1 MSFFRSKQMRYYSLV
16 IPRESAW
23 VVMNELARLDQ
34 LHFVDYDP
42 QLPMISRPF
51 ANYVKRCDDSI
62 FKLSC
67 LEQLLKEFKKD
78 LIYCENVDSLLDYFH
93 QVQYDRMKPG
103 HTYFDE
109 LEQEIDQKKIQIQEQ
124 SANLQ
129 NLLDRVNIITEQKLV
144 LENAKEILGQS
155 VFQQQTPH
163 NVNDYQQLKFGQIIG
178 VIDKEEEVRFKRI
191 IFRVTKGN
199 AWVQIKDLNNE
210 QIDNSMRKSFHL
222 NQNNASQPRC
232 LFVIVY
238 PGAEESS
245 SFRMKLMKV
254 CDSFNRQRIEYPN
267 SMDEMQKKMIEL
279 SQQLQEAKNLIE
291 MTKQQLEKSLDGLV
305 LQKQGCNCSY
315 FEYMRLYVL
324 KEKYLY
330 VNLNYLTMRGS
341 IFTGYF
347 WLPEG
352 MELVVEEK
360 LRNAMK
366 NNRDHY
372 PTGQIQEMKPYPYT
386 PPTYFNLNEVTM
398 PFQEIVNTYGVPRY
412 QEVNPGLFT
421 IITFPFLF
429 GVMFADI
436 AHGFMLFLCGIYL
449 IFWRNSLQ
457 KQTDSMFNQMIPFRY
472 LIILMG
478 FFALY
483 NGFIYNDYL
492 SISLNLFGSC
502 YSPENEE
509 WKRESKDCVYPFG
522 VDPVWQASGSSL
534 NFMNSYKMKLSV
546 ILGVIHMLFGILM
559 KGVNTLFF
567 KNYLDFYCE
576 FIPQLLFMICT
587 FGWMDF
593 IIIVKWLNTYENNTD
608 PSIIETMINQVL
620 KPFDE
625 PANPVFP
632 NDPQFQ
638 LRVTQILTL
647 IAVICI
653 PWMLLPKPLILG
665 SRHDNN
671 KVSMSDSQYQPLVM
685 EKQVSEQDED
695 NNQQFQS
702 DLQNAANLRSFTEQG
717 KEEHDSGEIW
727 VHQMIETIE
736 FVLGGI
742 SNTASYL
749 RLWALSLAHGQ
760 LAEVFYDMC
769 LAGKLDAGGVLGG
782 LLGGYFYIV
791 FALLTFGVLMTMDV
805 MECFLHALRLH
816 WVEFQNKFY
825 KADGYLFNGYSY
837 KKILNDNLKQANSK

>member
-1 MSFFRSKQMRYYSLV
+1 MSFFRSKKMKYYSLV

-23 VVMNELARLDQ
+23 VVMNELARLGQ

-42 QLPMISRPF
+42 QLPMINRPF

-62 FKLSC
+62 FKLSS
-67 LEQLLKEFKKD
+67 LELLLKEFKKN
-78 LIYCENVDSLLDYFH
+78 LNYCENVDTLLDYF
-93 QVQYDRMKPG
+93 QYIQKNRMKPG

-109 LEQEIDQKKIQIQEQ
+109 LEQEIELKKLQIQEQ
-124 SANLQ
+124 STNLQ
-129 NLLDRVNIITEQKLV
+129 NLLERVNIITEQQMV
-144 LENAKEILGQS
+144 LEKAQDILGQS
-155 VFQQQTPH
+155 AFQQQKPH
-163 NVNDYQQLKFGQIIG
+163 NPNDYQQLKFGQLIG

-199 AWVQIKDLNNE
+199 AWVQIMDLNNE
-210 QIDNSMRKSFHL
+210 EVHNSMRKSFHL
-222 NQNNASQPRC
+222 NQDKTQQPRC
-232 LFVIVY
+232 LYVIVY
-238 PGAEESS
+238 PGMEEQSS
-245 SFRMKLMKV
+245 LKMKLMKV

-267 SMDEMQKKMIEL
+267 SLDQLQRRMGEL
-279 SQQLQEAKNLIE
+279 NQQLQEAKNLIE
-291 MTKQQLEKSLDGLV
+291 MTKHQLDQSLDELV
-305 LQKQGCNCSY
+305 QQKQGCNCSY
-315 FEYMRLYVL
+315 FEYLRLYIL
-324 KEKYLY
+324 REKYLY

-347 WLPEG
+347 WLPDGLEQI
-352 MELVVEEK
+352 VEEK
-360 LRNAMK
+360 LRNAMR
-366 NNRDHY
+366 NNLDNY
-372 PTGQIQEMKPYPYT
+372 PTGQIQEMKPQYT

-398 PFQEIVNTYGVPRY
+398 PFQEIVNTYGIPRY

-436 AHGFMLFLCGIYL
+436 GHGFMLFLCGIYIIL
-449 IFWRNSLQ
+449 WKGYLSKQQDSIFNV
-457 KQTDSMFNQMIPFRY
+457 MIPYRY
-472 LIILMG
+472 LLILMG
-478 FFALY
+478 FFAFY

-502 YSPENEE
+502 YSPEKEE
-509 WKRESKDCVYPFG
+509 WKREQKDCVYPFG
-522 VDPVWQASGSSL
+522 IDPVWQASSSSL

-559 KGVNTLFF
+559 KGVNNLYF
-567 KNYLDFYCE
+567 KNYLDFFCE
-576 FIPQLLFMICT
+576 FIPQLLFMVCT

-593 IIIVKWLNTYENNTD
+593 IIIVKWLNIYPNNAA

-620 KPFDE
+620 KPFDK
-625 PANPVFP
+625 PNTPIFP
-632 NDPQFQ
+632 NEPELQ
-638 LRVTQILTL
+638 LQITQILTL
-647 IAVICI
+647 IAIICI
-653 PWMLLPKPLILG
+653 PWMLLPKPFILG
-665 SRHDNN
+665 SKNN
-671 KVSMSDSQYQPLVM
+671 KHKVSMSDSQYQPLVM
-685 EKQVSEQDED
+685 EKQVSDSDED
-695 NNQQFQS
+695 RNQQFQN
-702 DLQNAANLRSFTEQG
+702 DLKNADNLKSITEQSH
-717 KEEHDSGEIW
+717 EEHDSGEIW

-769 LAGKLDAGGVLGG
+769 LAGKLDTGGILGG
-782 LLGGYFYIV
+782 LLAGYFYLV
-791 FALLTFGVLMTMDV
+791 FAFLTFGVLMTMDV

-825 KADGYLFNGYSY
+825 KADGYLFVGYSY
-837 KKILNDNLKQANSK
+837 KKVLNEHLKQPNLK

>member
-1 MSFFRSKQMRYYSLV
+1 MSFFRSKKMKYYSLV

-23 VVMNELARLDQ
+23 VVMNELARLGQ

-42 QLPMISRPF
+42 QLPMINRPF
-51 ANYVKRCDDSI
+51 ANYVKRCDDSL

-67 LEQLLKEFKKD
+67 LELLLKEFKKN
-78 LIYCENVDSLLDYFH
+78 LNYCENVEELLDYFS

-109 LEQEIDQKKIQIQEQ
+109 LESEIEQKKIQIQEQ

-129 NLLDRVNIITEQKLV
+129 NLLDRVNIITEQQLV

-155 VFQQQTPH
+155 MFQQQTPH
-163 NVNDYQQLKFGQIIG
+163 NPNDYQQLKFGQLIG
-178 VIDKEEEVRFKRI
+178 VIEKEEEVRFKRI

-199 AWVQIKDLNNE
+199 AWVQIKDLNNQE
-210 QIDNSMRKSFHL
+210 IDNSMRQSFHL
-222 NQNNASQPRC
+222 NQNNTSSPRC
-232 LFVIVY
+232 LYVIVY
-238 PGAEESS
+238 PGADESS
-245 SFRMKLMKV
+245 SLKMKLLKV

-267 SMDEMQKKMIEL
+267 SMDELQRKMMEL
-279 SQQLQEAKNLIE
+279 NQQLLEVKNLIE
-291 MTKQQLEKSLDGLV
+291 MSKQQLEQSLDELV

-352 MELVVEEK
+352 LEIIVEEK

-372 PTGQIQEMKPYPYT
+372 PTGQIQEIKPYSTT

-398 PFQEIVNTYGVPRY
+398 PFQEIVNTYGIPRY

-436 AHGFMLFLCGIYL
+436 AHGFMLFLCGLYI
-449 IFWRNSLQ
+449 IFWKNYLL
-457 KQTDSMFNQMIPFRY
+457 KQTDSMFNLMIPFRY
-472 LIILMG
+472 LIVLMG
-478 FFALY
+478 FFAFY

-502 YSPENEE
+502 YSPEKQE

-559 KGVNTLFF
+559 KGVNTLYF
-567 KNYLDFYCE
+567 KNYLDFFCE

-620 KPFDE
+620 KPFDK
-625 PANPVFP
+625 PVYPVFP
-632 NDPQFQ
+632 NEAEFQ
-638 LRVTQILTL
+638 LHLTQILTL

-665 SRHDNN
+665 SKNDKH
-671 KVSMSDSQYQPLVM
+671 KVNMSDSQYQPLVL
-685 EKQVSEQDED
+685 EKQVSEQDDD
-695 NNQQFQS
+695 NNQQFHN
-702 DLQNAANLRSFTEQG
+702 DLQNAANLKSFSEQTN
-717 KEEHDSGEIW
+717 EQHDSGEIW

-769 LAGKLDAGGVLGG
+769 LAGKLDIGGILGG

-837 KKILNDNLKQANSK
+837 KKILNDNLKQSNSK

>member
-1 MSFFRSKQMRYYSLV
+1 MSFFRSKKMRYYSLV

-23 VVMNELARLDQ
+23 VVMNELARLGQ

-42 QLPMISRPF
+42 QLPMINRPF
-51 ANYVKRCDDSI
+51 ANYVKRCDDSL
-62 FKLSC
+62 FKLNC
-67 LEQLLKEFKKD
+67 LELLLKEFKKD
-78 LIYCENVDSLLDYFH
+78 LNYCENVEGLLDHF
-93 QVQYDRMKPG
+93 QEVQYNRMKPG

-109 LEQEIDQKKIQIQEQ
+109 LESEIDQKKIQIQEQ
-124 SANLQ
+124 SANLH
-129 NLLDRVNIITEQKLV
+129 NLLDRVNVITEQQLV

-155 VFQQQTPH
+155 MFQQQTPH
-163 NVNDYQQLKFGQIIG
+163 NANEYQQLKFGQLIG

-222 NQNNASQPRC
+222 NQNNTSQPRC

-245 SFRMKLMKV
+245 SIRMKLMKV

-267 SMDEMQKKMIEL
+267 SIDQLQKRMIDL
-279 SQQLQEAKNLIE
+279 TQQLQEAKNLIE
-291 MTKQQLEKSLDGLV
+291 MTKKQLEQSLDDLV

-352 MELVVEEK
+352 LEVMVEEK
-360 LRNAMK
+360 LRNAMQ

-372 PTGQIQEMKPYPYT
+372 PTGQIQEIKPQSIT

-449 IFWRNSLQ
+449 IFWKKQLL
-457 KQTDSMFNQMIPFRY
+457 KQTDSMFNLMIPFRY
-472 LIILMG
+472 LVVLMG
-478 FFALY
+478 FFAFY
-483 NGFIYNDYL
+483 NGIIYNDYL

-502 YSPENEE
+502 YSPENQE

-559 KGVNTLFF
+559 KGVNTLYF
-567 KNYLDFYCE
+567 KNYVDFFCE

-593 IIIVKWLNTYENNTD
+593 IIIVKWLNSYQNNTD

-620 KPFDE
+620 KPFDK
-625 PANPVFP
+625 PVNPVFP
-632 NDPQFQ
+632 NNPELQ
-638 LRVTQILTL
+638 LQITQILTL

-665 SRHDNN
+665 GKSDKN
-671 KVSMSDSQYQPLVM
+671 KVAMSDSQYQPLVL
-685 EKQVSEQDED
+685 EKQVSDFDDD
-695 NNQQFQS
+695 NNQQFHN
-702 DLQNAANLRSFTEQG
+702 DLQNAANHKSFTEQNH
-717 KEEHDSGEIW
+717 EEHDSGEIW

-769 LAGKLDAGGVLGG
+769 LADKLDTGGILGG
-782 LLGGYFYIV
+782 FLGGYFYIV

-837 KKILNDNLKQANSK
+837 KKLLNDNLKSSNSK